1 MDRSS
6 ARPATVRLLVA
17 LVAAAPLALACQPS
31 ATPVPTTSQPAASEA
46 GAIPSTANITFPPF
60 PSLDPGF
67 SVTLP
72 SFTPDKDL
80 EGQLPDQVA
89 GQVTTKTSMT
99 GPSFL
104 NGPGGAGLRGVLD
117 QFDKAPEDL
126 SVAFANGAGV
136 TISAYR
142 IKGVDA
148 AQAFTAFLAVLDL
161 GSKPV
166 VSAGVLAGK
175 PVKKLVTGGTT
186 AYVYLHD
193 DILFTIGGL
202 ATVSQASIEDAVSQ
216 LP

>member
-1 MDRSS
+1 MHRPS
-6 ARPATVRLLVA
+6 ARSAALPLLVGLVSAA
-17 LVAAAPLALACQPS
+17 LLAVACQPS
-31 ATPVPTTSQPAASEA
+31 ATPVPTSSQPAATHA
-46 GAIPSTANITFPPF
+46 GVAPSPANITFPPF
-60 PSLDPGF
+60 PSLEPGF

-72 SFTPDKDL
+72 SFTPDRDL
-80 EGQLPDQVA
+80 EALLPEQIS
-89 GQVTTKTSMT
+89 GQVTIKSSMT

-148 AQAFTAFLAVLDL
+148 NEAFDAFLAVLDL
-161 GSKPV
+161 GSTPV
-166 VSAGVLAGK
+166 VTDASFAGR

-202 ATVSQASIEDAVSQ
+202 ATVSNASIEDAVSQ
-216 LP
+216 VP